1 MKQSMRVSDVMNI
14 KVAVISVDATMRL
27 AAELLT
33 LTQAADLIV
42 VDAERNFLGV
52 VSEGDLIRALL
63 PDFNEV
69 VKAGGSLDAAT
80 QMFLDNG
87 RNLEHES
94 IKRLIIFNPITV
106 TPDED
111 LLKVSTVMM
120 EKMIRRLPVV
130 ERGRFVGSISRADIC
145 WALLCAPRTG

>member
-1 MKQSMRVSDVMNI
+1 MNI

-80 QMFLDNG
+80 QMFQDNG

-106 TPDED
+106 TPEED

-145 WALLCAPRTG
+145 WALLCAR

>member
-1 MKQSMRVSDVMNI
+1 MQVSDVMSI

-33 LTQAADLIV
+33 LTQASDLIV
-42 VDAERNFLGV
+42 VDTERNFIGV
-52 VSEGDLIRALL
+52 VSEGDLIRAVM

-69 VKAGGSLDAAT
+69 VKAGGSLDAAK

-87 RNLEHES
+87 RNLALES
-94 IKRLIIFNPITV
+94 IKRLIIYNPITV

-130 ERGRFVGSISRADIC
+130 ERGRFVGSISRADVC
-145 WALLCAPRTG
+145 WALLCGGSPTW